1 MNYFWKIF
9 FSNFTRYFSPP
20 DYCNDE
26 SKPLK
31 ISSYCAKTIN
41 YYITSLGKS
50 VLLPVNV
57 ALFVLGLL
65 LAIADDLLIIN
76 STDDVFRYICLF
88 VACGYLILKFDAW
101 KLFDAKNF
109 LKLCY
114 ILLTIL
120 SCGLTLLPY
129 ILLIVYENLSAR
141 PVRGGF
147 ND

>member
-9 FSNFTRYFSPP
+9 FANFTRYFSPP
-20 DYCNDE
+20 DYCRE
-26 SKPLK
+26 EKSPIKA
-31 ISSYCAKTIN
+31 SSYCAKTIN
-41 YYITSLGKS
+41 YYVYTLGKN

-57 ALFVLGLL
+57 ALFILGLVL
-65 LAIADDLLIIN
+65 VTADDLLIIN
-76 STDDVFRYICLF
+76 SGDDVFRYVCLF
-88 VACGYLILKFDAW
+88 LACGYFIIKFDAW

-129 ILLIVYENLSAR
+129 VILIVYENLSAR
-141 PVRGGF
+141 PLRRGF
-147 ND
+147 DD